1 MFTLLFAQDGLALD
15 SEQVL
20 ADPDLIPETYGPDG
34 VHYIDMILVDDKLAL
49 VFSVEREAKGP
60 AVVARVIQS
69 SMLVTQSGRES
80 ILLSV
85 RNAKEAP
92 RDPTSEEMRA
102 VAKFFAEVYLAGRK
116 KDVTLLAKATLA
128 PAEKLVTYYCSTGP
142 CPDYD
147 VIDVS
152 GRLDDFLLV
161 EGVMAV
167 LFRGRIV
174 MVPSPKL
181 DRCLRTGVT
190 ADFTKKSLGSTP
202 VGQETRLARGPKI
215 DLVTCTTDT
224 VAYIKRELDGSK
236 MIVLHPKELRE
247 MRVARLMAEDSTFPY
262 ALFGRS
268 GEQVHLVGHSGAVTT
283 IGSETFLGEMPA

>member
-1 MFTLLFAQDGLALD
+1 MFTLLFDQDGLSLD

-20 ADPDLIPETYGPDG
+20 ANPDLIPEMYGPDD
-34 VHYIDMILVDDKLAL
+34 VHYIDMILVDDRLAL
-49 VFSVEREAKGP
+49 VFSVEREAQDP

-116 KDVTLLAKATLA
+116 KDVTLLAKAMLA

-161 EGVMAV
+161 ENVMAV
-167 LFRGRIV
+167 LFRGRIA
-174 MVPSPKL
+174 MVPAPQL
-181 DRCLRTGVT
+181 DQCLRTGVM
-190 ADFTKKSLGSTP
+190 ADFTEKNLGSTP

-215 DLVTCTTDT
+215 NRVTRLADT
-224 VAYIKRELDGSK
+224 VAYIKHEPDGPK
-236 MIVLHPKELRE
+236 MIVLDPTELKE
-247 MRVARLMAEDSTFPY
+247 MRVARLVAMDSTFPY

-268 GEQVHLVGHSGAVTT
+268 GEQVYLVGHSGAVT
-283 IGSETFLGEMPA
+283 IDSGMFLEEMPG